1 MSTTLQSVWAI
12 FSYCSKM
19 DCRDYPCLITPKTL
33 CPTNHLRIRSR
44 DSGGGRTSLGTL
56 SGEVEKILLFVSLEK
71 VSTFPYFCFPWEDV
85 LVADRCTCHS
95 NFLLETWTAVL
106 DCQILQGAK
115 KIIFTACHSGKLKLA
130 FTSPDDILT
139 PDAFWQAE
147 LIS

>member
-1 MSTTLQSVWAI
+1 MSTTPQSVWAI

-44 DSGGGRTSLGTL
+44 DSGGGRTSLVTL

-115 KIIFTACHSGKLKLA
+115 KIIFTACHLGKLKLA